1 VHHGNQEGPNPVEY
15 ESLMVK
21 TFFVAAGK
29 IALAMFLAGAGL
41 LLAALLYGWATA
53 KMEEREARPYEEPK
67 TWHEDLSGPIGM
79 NVETN
84 TKLIEGKM
92 LVNVIMRGAPAFIN
106 EPPLM
111 RSNEDQKFMIHFL
124 DKHGFKL
131 LSQEVPY
138 RSMTR
143 TLNPDGLAGGLAFQG
158 DLGYVGIK
166 QYARI
171 EKVEV
176 EWTIRTT
183 LPETPPK
190 AVPTSKTP
198 GEDHCAPGISRQ
210 ERLKRLAM
218 KGQLRE
224 TGQNNYSAGLSSIHF
239 WTDGSV
245 LYCQ

>member
-1 VHHGNQEGPNPVEY
+1 
-15 ESLMVK
+15 MVK
-21 TFFVAAGK
+21 TFFIGASK
-29 IALAMFLAGAGL
+29 IAVALFLAGGGL
-41 LLAALLYGWATA
+41 LLAALLYGWVSA
-53 KMEEREARPYEEPK
+53 KIEEREARPYEEPK
-67 TWHEDLSGPIGM
+67 TWYEDLTSPIGM

-106 EPPLM
+106 DPTLM
-111 RSNEDQKFMIHFL
+111 RLNDDQKFVIHFL

-131 LSQEVPY
+131 VSQEVPY

-143 TLNPDGLAGGLAFQG
+143 TLNPDGVAGGLAFQG

-176 EWTIRTT
+176 EWTIRTA
-183 LPETPPK
+183 LPEAPPK
-190 AVPTSKTP
+190 EVTVKTA

-210 ERLKRLAM
+210 ERLKRLSA
-218 KGQLRE
+218 KGPLRE
-224 TGQNNYSAGLSSIHF
+224 VGQGDYSAGAGKVHF
-239 WTDGSV
+239 GYDGSV
-245 LYCQ
+245 LYCN